1 LLRDAYE
8 LTWIECVYGV
18 RRKMRRGGK
27 NAATKIDDLTCRLQ
41 TLERLLRTRKR
52 DSVEAD
58 RDTSSKAPETVQDG
72 SPDDQFRISSPTS
85 EPDGGKW
92 TENAEAMMA
101 ETGRLSMD
109 VEGKWDYYGH
119 SSIMVFFQQLEEIF
133 GHRVGTNTGTKEMH
147 SRIPSPLLFEMNLA
161 PDISPTPIAMFLPS
175 RKVADKLITSALD
188 DACALE
194 SFIHRPTF
202 DRLLTRVYATNP
214 LEFSSEERS
223 FVPLLYAIL
232 ALGCLFTPYYWGRM
246 DYEYATLE
254 GYATCVGRISRIG

>member
-1 LLRDAYE
+1 
-8 LTWIECVYGV
+8 
-18 RRKMRRGGK
+18 
-27 NAATKIDDLTCRLQ
+27 
-41 TLERLLRTRKR
+41 
-52 DSVEAD
+52 
-58 RDTSSKAPETVQDG
+58 
-72 SPDDQFRISSPTS
+72 
-85 EPDGGKW
+85 
-92 TENAEAMMA
+92 
-101 ETGRLSMD
+101 
-109 VEGKWDYYGH
+109 
-119 SSIMVFFQQLEEIF
+119 
-133 GHRVGTNTGTKEMH
+133 MH
-147 SRIPSPLLFEMNLA
+147 SRIPTPLLFEMNLA

-246 DYEYATLE
+246 DYFSITMDEDGVAWAGFNQECPNGLPYPPEAPSNCGNATGAAQDSLW
-254 GYATCVGRISRIG
+254 GMVGRLIHVRMNRKYDE